1 MSKTILI
8 IEDDKAL
15 RETTAAFLTGEGFT
29 TLQAGE
35 GAQGLKMAEKD
46 RPDLILLDLM
56 LPAKGGFEICRA
68 LREKGNPTPII
79 IVSGEKKE
87 EIDKVLGLELGADD
101 FVTKPFGMRELLAR
115 IHAVLR
121 RGAPAPISLDEAAF
135 GDIRLDFRKQ
145 TASKAGEEV
154 HLTSKEFALLR
165 LLIGREG
172 EVVGRDAILNEVW
185 GYEKF
190 PSTRTVDTFMHNL
203 RKKVEDD
210 PGRPVHL
217 LTVPWS
223 GYKFQK

>member
-1 MSKTILI
+1 MSKAILI

-15 RETTAAFLTGEGFT
+15 RETTTAFLEGEGFRVFG
-29 TLQAGE
+29 AGD
-35 GAQGLKMAEKD
+35 GALGLKLAEKEK
-46 RPDLILLDLM
+46 PDLILLDIM
-56 LPAKGGFEICRA
+56 LPSKGGFEVCRT
-68 LREKGNPTPII
+68 LRGKGSPTPII

-101 FVTKPFGMRELLAR
+101 FVTKPFGLRELLAR

-121 RGAPAPISLDEAAF
+121 RGAPAPVTIDEAAF
-135 GDIRLDFRKQ
+135 GDVKIDFRRQ
-145 TASKAGEEV
+145 TAFKAGAEV
-154 HLTSKEFALLR
+154 HLTAKEYALLR

-172 EVVGRDAILNEVW
+172 EVVGRDVLLNEVW

-190 PSTRTVDTFMHNL
+190 PTTRTVDTFIHNL
-203 RKKVEDD
+203 RRKIEDD
-210 PGRPVHL
+210 PAHPTHI